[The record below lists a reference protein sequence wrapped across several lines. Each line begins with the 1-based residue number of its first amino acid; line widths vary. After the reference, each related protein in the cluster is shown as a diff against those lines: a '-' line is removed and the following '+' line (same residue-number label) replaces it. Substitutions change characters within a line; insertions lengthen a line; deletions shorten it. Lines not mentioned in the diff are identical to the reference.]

1 MYKRTLSGE
10 IRAGVPRADVY
21 FLFATTIGLLFYVGL
36 SVCFLYFSLI
46 APKVSETTLT
56 KLEHF

>member
-36 SVCFLYFSLI
+36 SVCSYLLDCLYL
-46 APKVSETTLT
+46 PP
-56 KLEHF
+56 

>member
-36 SVCFLYFSLI
+36 SVCSLPVSCFVI
-46 APKVSETTLT
+46 APKVSET
-56 KLEHF
+56 

>member
-36 SVCFLYFSLI
+36 SVCSLYSSLI
-46 APKVSETTLT
+46 ALKVSEAT
-56 KLEHF
+56 